1 MASLS
6 LYCRYCW
13 SRDGSE
19 RGRKLGVLSEPAI
32 SQLSCSL
39 QSIVPYSVRGAPP
52 SSEPYPPLPGLPVGT
67 HGQQSSSGLEPSL
80 VTTSKRLPSP
90 LFRLLRKPPFMSILL
105 MIQSYARSLI
115 SADIASFPII
125 RLCLASS
132 RPSKLLIQASL
143 QY

>member
-6 LYCRYCW
+6 LYCRCCW
-13 SRDGSE
+13 SGDGSE

-39 QSIVPYSVRGAPP
+39 QSIVPHSVRGAPP
-52 SSEPYPPLPGLPVGT
+52 SSEPNPPLPGLPVGT
-67 HGQQSSSGLEPSL
+67 HGQKFSSGLEPSL
-80 VTTSKRLPSP
+80 VTTAKRLPSP
-90 LFRLLRKPPFMSILL
+90 LFLLCKPTFMSILL

-125 RLCLASS
+125 RLCLSSS
-132 RPSKLLIQASL
+132 RASRLLIQASL